1 MSEPTSESHHPDP
14 AKSEDS
20 RTLNASNVS
29 DSLSALMSA
38 STKAE
43 EIGAG
48 GDSVLCRDIDSVSV
62 TSDSPS
68 ERRAGIKPSGLKPPS
83 KISRLCAGAQK
94 PGLPVSPPKSEFF
107 IYSLNFVACVFL

>member
-1 MSEPTSESHHPDP
+1 MSEPTGESQHPDP
-14 AKSEDS
+14 AKSEEN
-20 RTLNASNVS
+20 RTLNVSNVS
-29 DSLSALMSA
+29 DSLSALVAA

-43 EIGAG
+43 DVGAG
-48 GDSVLCRDIDSVSV
+48 GDSVLCRDVDSVSV

-94 PGLPVSPPKSEFF
+94 PGLPVSPPKSESF
-107 IYSLNFVACVFL
+107 